1 MLRKPRWLLF
11 AAIVVV
17 LALVGLAGVSVA
29 TVRRSFPQTDGEIS
43 LPGLTS
49 PVEVLRDTRGVA
61 HLYADN
67 AEDLFE
73 AQGYVHAQDRFFEMD
88 VRRHITAGRLSELF
102 GPSQVETD
110 TFIRTLGWRRVA
122 EQELQLLSASTRR
135 YLDAYADG
143 VNAYLQSHKPA
154 DISLEY
160 SLLGLQGLDYPRVLD
175 RRRLPGVGEGHVLGS
190 RREHGPRGR
199 DLADARPSR
208 A

>member
-43 LPGLTS
+43 LPGLTA
-49 PVEVLRDTRGVA
+49 PVEVLRDDRGVA

-102 GPSQVETD
+102 GPRRWRPIPSSA
-110 TFIRTLGWRRVA
+110 RSGGGGWRSRSCSCCRRA
-122 EQELQLLSASTRR
+122 PAAISTRTPT
-135 YLDAYADG
+135 A
-143 VNAYLQSHKPA
+143 
-154 DISLEY
+154 
-160 SLLGLQGLDYPRVLD
+160 
-175 RRRLPGVGEGHVLGS
+175 
-190 RREHGPRGR
+190 
-199 DLADARPSR
+199 
-208 A
+208 

>member
-29 TVRRSFPQTDGEIS
+29 TVRRLFPQTDGEIS

-49 PVEVLRDTRGVA
+49 PVEVLRDKWGVA

-102 GPSQVETD
+102 GASQVETD

-122 EQELQLLSASTRR
+122 Q
-135 YLDAYADG
+135 
-143 VNAYLQSHKPA
+143 
-154 DISLEY
+154 
-160 SLLGLQGLDYPRVLD
+160 
-175 RRRLPGVGEGHVLGS
+175 
-190 RREHGPRGR
+190 
-199 DLADARPSR
+199 
-208 A
+208 